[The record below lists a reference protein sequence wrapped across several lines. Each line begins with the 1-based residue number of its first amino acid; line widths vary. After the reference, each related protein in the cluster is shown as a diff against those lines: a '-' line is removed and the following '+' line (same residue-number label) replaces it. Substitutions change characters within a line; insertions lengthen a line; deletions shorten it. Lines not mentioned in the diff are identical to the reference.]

1 RSWRGCAR
9 PRPFGCRAI
18 RWAITGNSN
27 WWMSSAPC
35 RAAAAA
41 PCIRRRRRDPV
52 ETMSVARED
61 WLRAHGAL
69 WYGDAR
75 YRLAWFVLPQAVTCA
90 VAGLC
95 LALAAHGEWGRPA
108 T

>member
-1 RSWRGCAR
+1 
-9 PRPFGCRAI
+9 
-18 RWAITGNSN
+18 
-27 WWMSSAPC
+27 
-35 RAAAAA
+35 
-41 PCIRRRRRDPV
+41 
-52 ETMSVARED
+52 MSVARED

-75 YRLAWFVLPQAVTCA
+75 YRMAWFVLPQAVTCA

-108 T
+108 TASKERLAEV